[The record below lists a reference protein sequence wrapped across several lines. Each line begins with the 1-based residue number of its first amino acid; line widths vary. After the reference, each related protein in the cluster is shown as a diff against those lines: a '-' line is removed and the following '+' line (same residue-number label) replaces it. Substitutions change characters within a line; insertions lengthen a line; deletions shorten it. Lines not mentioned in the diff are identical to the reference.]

1 MTGSKQR
8 FKIMKIS
15 LGNRRFLWCY
25 VEYMAI
31 FETMKVKVAD
41 ALNRLPEEG
50 GIIIDPADYLTADD
64 ISEEYNEASA
74 LSKDLTGD
82 ILWLFEVQ
90 LFQKLI

>member
-1 MTGSKQR
+1 M
-8 FKIMKIS
+8 
-15 LGNRRFLWCY
+15 
-25 VEYMAI
+25 VI

-74 LSKDLTGD
+74 LLKDHTGD
-82 ILWLFEVQ
+82 IL
-90 LFQKLI
+90 

>member
-1 MTGSKQR
+1 
-8 FKIMKIS
+8 
-15 LGNRRFLWCY
+15 
-25 VEYMAI
+25 MAI

-74 LSKDLTGD
+74 LSNDLTGD
-82 ILWLFEVQ
+82 ILGLFKVQ
-90 LFQKLI
+90 LLQRLILNRVYMGSKMMNK

>member
-1 MTGSKQR
+1 M
-8 FKIMKIS
+8 
-15 LGNRRFLWCY
+15 
-25 VEYMAI
+25 VI

-74 LSKDLTGD
+74 LLKDLTGD
-82 ILWLFEVQ
+82 ILWLFKVQ